1 MPDNPII
8 HILFVADI
16 FGQVGKRMASK
27 HIPSIIEERD
37 VDLVI
42 ANGENIAGGFGLT
55 DNLVQK
61 LHNYGVDVITSGNLV
76 WDRKEFVAQI
86 HHQKNVLRPFNYPP
100 TAPGKGSTIVE
111 SRRGHLVGVLNLQGR
126 TSMPQTDCPFRMGQ
140 PEIERIRKQTPVI
153 FVDFHAEA
161 TAEKMALGWHIDGTV
176 SALIGTHTHVQT
188 ADERILPGGTAYLTD
203 AGMTGPHDSVIG
215 VKPAD
220 AIRRFLTQVPT
231 RFTPSEQ
238 GARFC
243 GVLLDIDTLTGK
255 AIHIER
261 LQIID

>member
-1 MPDNPII
+1 MCI
-8 HILFVADI
+8 
-16 FGQVGKRMASK
+16 
-27 HIPSIIEERD
+27 RD
-37 VDLVI
+37 
-42 ANGENIAGGFGLT
+42 
-55 DNLVQK
+55 
-61 LHNYGVDVITSGNLV
+61 
-76 WDRKEFVAQI
+76 
-86 HHQKNVLRPFNYPP
+86 
-100 TAPGKGSTIVE
+100 
-111 SRRGHLVGVLNLQGR
+111 
-126 TSMPQTDCPFRMGQ
+126 
-140 PEIERIRKQTPVI
+140 RIRKQTPVI

-243 GVLLDIDTLTGK
+243 GVLLDIDTITGK

>member
-1 MPDNPII
+1 MR
-8 HILFVADI
+8 ILFVADI
-16 FGQVGKRMASK
+16 FGQTGKRMASIY
-27 HIPSIIEERD
+27 IPTIVEKNNI
-37 VDLVI
+37 DLVI

-55 DNLVQK
+55 DNLVRK
-61 LHNYGVDVITSGNLV
+61 LHNYGVDVITTGNHV
-76 WDRKEFVAQI
+76 WDRKEFVTQI
-86 HHQKNVLRPFNYPP
+86 HKHENVLRPFNYP
-100 TAPGKGSTIVE
+100 TTTPGKGSTIVK

-126 TSMPQTDCPFRMGQ
+126 TSMPPTDCPFRLGET
-140 PEIERIRKQTPVI
+140 EIERIRKQTPII

-188 ADERILPGGTAYLTD
+188 ADERILPAGTAYLTD

-220 AIRRFLTQVPT
+220 AIRRFLTQIPT
-231 RFTPSEQ
+231 RFTPSEN

-243 GVLLDIDTLTGK
+243 GVLLDIDPITGK

-261 LQIID
+261 LQILHKET